1 MCNQERKG
9 NQNQMVKETLYFDMD
24 GTIANLYAV
33 NGWLNDLEAHN
44 TRPYEEAEV
53 MHNMSA
59 LARHLNTIQRKGYSI
74 GIISWLSKS
83 GTESYNKA
91 VEKAKRKWLK
101 KHLKS
106 VCFDEI
112 HIVPYGT
119 PKSTVA
125 EHIGILF
132 DDEERN
138 RLEWT
143 KGNAYAPE
151 KIFEIL
157 KKIS

>member
-1 MCNQERKG
+1 M
-9 NQNQMVKETLYFDMD
+9 TIYFDMD
-24 GTIANLYAV
+24 GTIADLYGV
-33 NGWLNDLEAHN
+33 EGWLADLEARR
-44 TRPYEEAEV
+44 TRPYDEAKC

-59 LARHLNTIQRKGYSI
+59 LAKRLNNLQKQGYRI
-74 GIISWLSKS
+74 GVISWLSK
-83 GTESYNKA
+83 TATDDYNKA
-91 VEKAKRKWLK
+91 VAKAKRKWLK

-106 VCFDEI
+106 VNFDEV

-125 EHIGILF
+125 NGFGILF

-138 RLEWT
+138 RLEWN
-143 KGNAYAPE
+143 KGDAYAPE

-157 KKIS
+157 QKIS

>member
-1 MCNQERKG
+1 M
-9 NQNQMVKETLYFDMD
+9 TIYLDMD
-24 GTIANLYAV
+24 GTIADLYGV
-33 NGWLNDLEAHN
+33 DGWLEDLEAKR
-44 TRPYEEAEV
+44 TRPYEEAKV

-59 LARHLNTIQRKGYSI
+59 LAKALNKAQKNGAHI

-83 GTESYNKA
+83 ATDDYNKA
-91 VEKAKRKWLK
+91 VDKAKRKWLK
-101 KHLKS
+101 KHLRS
-106 VCFDEI
+106 VQFDEI

-125 EHIGILF
+125 TAMGILF

-138 RLEWT
+138 RLEWN
-143 KGNAYAPE
+143 KGKAYAPE

-157 KKIS
+157 EKIS

>member
-1 MCNQERKG
+1 MEK
-9 NQNQMVKETLYFDMD
+9 VTLYFDMD

-33 NGWLNDLEAHN
+33 DGWLNDLEAHN
-44 TRPYEEAEV
+44 TRPYEEAKV

-59 LARHLNTIQRKGYSI
+59 LARLLNKAQSNGYRI
-74 GIISWLSKS
+74 AIISWLSKS
-83 GTESYNKA
+83 GTPDYNRK
-91 VEKAKRKWLK
+91 VEKVKRKWLK

-106 VCFDEI
+106 VQFDEI
-112 HIVPYGT
+112 YIVKYGT

-125 EHIGILF
+125 DGFGILF

-138 RLEWT
+138 RNEWN
-143 KGNAYAPE
+143 KGRAYPPE

>member
-1 MCNQERKG
+1 M
-9 NQNQMVKETLYFDMD
+9 TIYLDLD
-24 GTIANLYAV
+24 GTVADLYGV
-33 NGWLNDLEAHN
+33 EGWLDDLEAKR
-44 TRPYEEAEV
+44 TRPYDEAKP
-53 MHNMSA
+53 MYNMSA
-59 LARHLNTIQRKGYSI
+59 LARALNKAQRNGIQI
-74 GIISWLSKS
+74 GIISWLSKTA
-83 GTESYNKA
+83 TEDYNKA
-91 VEKAKRKWLK
+91 VTKAKHKWLK

-106 VCFDEI
+106 VNFDEV

-125 EHIGILF
+125 KNIGILF

-138 RLEWT
+138 RNEWS
-143 KGNAYAPE
+143 KGNAFPPE

>member
-1 MCNQERKG
+1 M
-9 NQNQMVKETLYFDMD
+9 TIYLDLD
-24 GTIANLYAV
+24 GTVADLYGV
-33 NGWLNDLEAHN
+33 EGWLADLEAKR
-44 TRPYEEAEV
+44 TRPYEEAKPIY
-53 MHNMSA
+53 NMSV
-59 LARHLNTIQRKGYSI
+59 LAKAIHKAQAN
-74 GIISWLSKS
+74 GIKVGVISWLSKTA
-83 GTESYNKA
+83 TEDYNKA
-91 VEKAKRKWLK
+91 VTRAKRKWLK

-106 VCFDEI
+106 VNFDEV

-125 EHIGILF
+125 LDIGILF

-138 RLEWT
+138 RLEWN
-143 KGNAYAPE
+143 KGDAFPPE

>member
-1 MCNQERKG
+1 MTKAI
-9 NQNQMVKETLYFDMD
+9 YFDLD
-24 GTIANLYAV
+24 GTIADLYGV
-33 NGWLNDLEAHN
+33 KGWLADLEAQC
-44 TRPYEEAEV
+44 TRPYDEAKV

-59 LARHLNTIQRKGYSI
+59 LAKAIHKAQKN
-74 GIISWLSKS
+74 GIKVGVISWLSKS
-83 GTESYNKA
+83 ATEDYEKA

-106 VCFDEI
+106 VNFDEV

-119 PKSTVA
+119 PKSSVA
-125 EHIGILF
+125 ICEGILF
-132 DDEERN
+132 DDEEGN
-138 RLEWT
+138 RLEWS
-143 KGNAYAPE
+143 KGRAYPPE

>member
-1 MCNQERKG
+1 
-9 NQNQMVKETLYFDMD
+9 MVKAIYFDMD
-24 GTIANLYAV
+24 GTIADLYGV
-33 NGWLNDLEAHN
+33 DGWLADLEAHN
-44 TRPYEEAEV
+44 PRPYAEAKV
-53 MHNMSA
+53 MHNMNR
-59 LARHLNTIQRKGYSI
+59 LAKAIHKAQRKGI
-74 GIISWLSKS
+74 KVGIISWLSKTA
-83 GTESYNKA
+83 TEDYNRA

-106 VCFDEI
+106 VNFDEVYI
-112 HIVPYGT
+112 IPYGT

-125 EHIGILF
+125 IKGAILF

-143 KGNAYAPE
+143 KGGAYAPE

-157 KKIS
+157 KEIS

>member
-1 MCNQERKG
+1 MAKAI
-9 NQNQMVKETLYFDMD
+9 YFDMD
-24 GTIANLYAV
+24 GTIANLYGV
-33 NGWLNDLEAHN
+33 EGWLADLEAQN
-44 TRPYEEAEV
+44 TRPYAEAKV

-59 LARHLNTIQRKGYSI
+59 LAKAIHKAQKNGIKV

-91 VEKAKRKWLK
+91 VTKAKLKWLK

-106 VCFDEI
+106 VNFDII

-119 PKSTVA
+119 PKSA
-125 EHIGILF
+125 LALPQSILF

-138 RLEWT
+138 RIEWGE
-143 KGNAYAPE
+143 KNAYPPE

-157 KKIS
+157 KNFS

>member
-1 MCNQERKG
+1 M
-9 NQNQMVKETLYFDMD
+9 TIYLDLD
-24 GTIANLYAV
+24 GTVADLYGV
-33 NGWLNDLEAHN
+33 DGWLADLEAKR
-44 TRPYEEAEV
+44 TRPYDEAKP

-59 LARHLNTIQRKGYSI
+59 LARALNKAQRNGIQI
-74 GIISWLSKS
+74 GVISWLSKNA
-83 GTESYNKA
+83 TEDYNKA
-91 VEKAKRKWLK
+91 VTRAKRKWLK

-106 VCFDEI
+106 VNFDEV

-125 EHIGILF
+125 ENIGILF

-138 RLEWT
+138 RLEWN
-143 KGNAYAPE
+143 KGDAFPPE

>member
-1 MCNQERKG
+1 MAKAI
-9 NQNQMVKETLYFDMD
+9 YFDMD
-24 GTIANLYAV
+24 GTIADLYGV
-33 NGWLNDLEAHN
+33 DGWLADLEAHN
-44 TRPYEEAEV
+44 PRPYAEAKV

-59 LARHLNTIQRKGYSI
+59 LARAIHNAQSKGVKV
-74 GIISWLSKS
+74 GVISWLSKTA
-83 GTESYNKA
+83 TEDYNRA
-91 VEKAKRKWLK
+91 VEKAKSKWLK

-106 VCFDEI
+106 VNFDFI

-119 PKSTVA
+119 PKSTLAVK
-125 EHIGILF
+125 GSILF

-138 RLEWT
+138 RIEWS
-143 KGNAYAPE
+143 KGYSYPRE

>member
-1 MCNQERKG
+1 M
-9 NQNQMVKETLYFDMD
+9 KETKLTLYFDLD
-24 GTIANLYAV
+24 GTIADLYGV
-33 NGWLNDLEAHN
+33 SGWLDDLEAYN
-44 TRPYEEAEV
+44 TRPYDEAKP
-53 MHNMSA
+53 MHNMSV
-59 LARHLNTIQRKGYSI
+59 LARKLNAVQREGVRI

-83 GTESYNKA
+83 GTESYNRA

-106 VCFDEI
+106 VRFDEI

-125 EHIGILF
+125 ENIGILF

-138 RLEWT
+138 RLEWY
-143 KGNAYAPE
+143 KGKAYAPE

>member
-1 MCNQERKG
+1 M
-9 NQNQMVKETLYFDMD
+9 TIYFDLD
-24 GTIANLYAV
+24 GTLANLYAV
-33 NGWLNDLEAHN
+33 EGWLDDLEAHN
-44 TRPYEEAEV
+44 TRPYEEARV
-53 MHNMSA
+53 MHNMST
-59 LARHLNTIQRKGYSI
+59 LARLLNKAQTNGMQI

-83 GTESYNKA
+83 GTDSYNKA
-91 VEKAKRKWLK
+91 VAKVKRKWLK

-106 VCFDEI
+106 VHFDEI

-125 EHIGILF
+125 HNIGILF

-138 RLEWT
+138 RLEWK
-143 KGNAYAPE
+143 KGKAYPPE

>member
-1 MCNQERKG
+1 M
-9 NQNQMVKETLYFDMD
+9 TIYLDLD
-24 GTIANLYAV
+24 GTVADLYSV
-33 NGWLNDLEAHN
+33 EGWLDDLEAKR
-44 TRPYEEAEV
+44 TRPYDEAKP

-59 LARHLNTIQRKGYSI
+59 LARALNKAQHNGIQI
-74 GIISWLSKS
+74 GIISWLSKTA
-83 GTESYNKA
+83 TEDYNKA
-91 VEKAKRKWLK
+91 VTKAKRKWLK

-106 VCFDEI
+106 VQFDEI

-125 EHIGILF
+125 ENIGILF

-138 RLEWT
+138 RNEWS
-143 KGNAYAPE
+143 KGDAYPPE

>member
-1 MCNQERKG
+1 MAKAI
-9 NQNQMVKETLYFDMD
+9 YFDMD
-24 GTIANLYAV
+24 GTIANLYGV
-33 NGWLNDLEAHN
+33 QGWLADLEAHN
-44 TRPYEEAEV
+44 PRPYEQAEV

-59 LARHLNTIQRKGYSI
+59 LAKAIHRAQRNGVKVGV
-74 GIISWLSKS
+74 ISWLSKTA
-83 GTESYNKA
+83 TEDYNKA

-106 VCFDEI
+106 VNFDEV

-125 EHIGILF
+125 LHNGILF

-138 RLEWT
+138 RQEW
-143 KGNAYAPE
+143 GESQAYPPE

-157 KKIS
+157 QKIS